1 METPYVY
8 HIDVGAMYPNI
19 ILTNRLQPSAIVDD
33 AACASCEFNQERN
46 NCKRK
51 MQWVWRG
58 DYNPATKGEYDRTR
72 DQLSREAAVDAN
84 GKSFLELDEREQA
97 KKISDRLKLY
107 SKNAYKKTKVTEE
120 ITRTD
125 TVCMREN
132 DFYVNT
138 VREFR
143 DRRYEYKKLTKV
155 WGKKIG
161 AAETPQQKRQAED
174 TALVYDSLQVR
185 LFTCLTIESCCIPL
199 TFCSSVTGGT
209 QVYPQ

>member
-1 METPYVY
+1 M
-8 HIDVGAMYPNI
+8 
-19 ILTNRLQPSAIVDD
+19 D
-33 AACASCEFNQERN
+33 AE
-46 NCKRK
+46 
-51 MQWVWRG
+51 
-58 DYNPATKGEYDRTR
+58 
-72 DQLSREAAVDAN
+72 
-84 GKSFLELDEREQA
+84 GKSFLELGEREQA

-161 AAETPQQKRQAED
+161 AAQNPQQKRQAED
-174 TALVYDSLQVR
+174 TALVYDSLQV
-185 LFTCLTIESCCIPL
+185 S
-199 TFCSSVTGGT
+199 
-209 QVYPQ
+209 